1 MTDRDTFAA
10 AALAG
15 LLAQGD
21 DGSFSEESYARAA
34 YRWADAMLR
43 GRGDRKERLAD
54 VPYGMTTIHD
64 AAPAATAASADDRTD
79 KAAPSQRRDGTGDTR
94 LRPANV
100 AEAWATAQQ
109 ISDAQ
114 DYTRHREE
122 FEAWK
127 KASSSA
133 EPAET
138 ATAEPRNGTPEE
150 GSAQD
155 DGSPVAWAVFC
166 TDPGGRLFDTYDHE
180 NEAEAIAAMLQKDDG
195 SWAAFP
201 LYRHPQPTL
210 ADEERV
216 AEEIEKLRPTEN
228 ERAAIESLIAEEY
241 RRGAYFWAD
250 TLKKFLERV
259 R

>member
-1 MTDRDTFAA
+1 MPRHDDAVSLRDAFAA
-10 AALAG
+10 AALTG

-43 GRGDRKERLAD
+43 GRGDPKEKRAD

-64 AAPAATAASADDRTD
+64 AAPAARAASADDRTD

-127 KASSSA
+127 
-133 EPAET
+133 
-138 ATAEPRNGTPEE
+138 NGR
-150 GSAQD
+150 D
-155 DGSPVAWAVFC
+155 DAPPAWAVTIGSGCNRSVYEAFASHQHDEAVALAKQC
-166 TDPGGRLFDTYDHE
+166 LFGTE
-180 NEAEAIAAMLQKDDG
+180 GPLPLE
-195 SWAAFP
+195 P
-201 LYRHPQPTL
+201 LYFGRRPTL
-210 ADEERV
+210 TDEEREAIHR
-216 AEEIEKLRPTEN
+216 AEARLRTAYVPDDETAATLRKL
-228 ERAAIESLIAEEY
+228 
-241 RRGAYFWAD
+241 
-250 TLKKFLERV
+250 LERMK
-259 R
+259 